1 MFENPLS
8 TSTKKTH
15 DNVLIATSKGVPLD
29 ELGHS
34 LVPRRY
40 ISEHNM
46 KMRITTFSR
55 PSAHDR
61 DSLSSTWLFFMSFW
75 ASTCT
80 MVGL

>member
-29 ELGHS
+29 ELEHS

-40 ISEHNM
+40 ISEHNI
-46 KMRITTFSR
+46 KEIVIKKYRSSRKRITFN
-55 PSAHDR
+55 D
-61 DSLSSTWLFFMSFW
+61 
-75 ASTCT
+75 
-80 MVGL
+80 V